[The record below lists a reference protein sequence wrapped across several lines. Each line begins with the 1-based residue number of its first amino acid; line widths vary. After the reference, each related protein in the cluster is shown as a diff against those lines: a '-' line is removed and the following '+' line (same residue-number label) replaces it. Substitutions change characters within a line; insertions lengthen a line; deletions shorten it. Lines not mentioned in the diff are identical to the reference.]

1 MDDLVISK
9 IGAYLPSVVYVFH
22 VSSSCRCRYNFLP
35 EDFTSSG
42 IRAFNNVVEAKEF
55 YHLAFP
61 APDHLHLIA
70 DYEYISRH
78 DDDKI
83 IEISRYFKCPTADIA
98 LHLKIHVINF
108 ARDTLDLDWL
118 NIDLKKIIWFF
129 DTIKW

>member
-22 VSSSCRCRYNFLP
+22 VNSLCTCQNNFLP
-35 EDFTSSG
+35 EDFTTSSIN

-61 APDHLHLIA
+61 DYYSQHPHLTTKL
-70 DYEYISRH
+70 EYISRR

-98 LHLKIHVINF
+98 LHLTIHVINF
-108 ARDTLDLDWL
+108 TRDTLDLDWL
-118 NIDLKKIIWFF
+118 NID
-129 DTIKW
+129 

>member
-22 VSSSCRCRYNFLP
+22 VNSLCKCIDNFLP
-35 EDFTSSG
+35 EYFTSNN

-61 APDHLHLIA
+61 IYYSQHPHLTTKK
-70 DYEYISRH
+70 DFISRH

-83 IEISRYFKCPTADIA
+83 ITISRFFKCPTVDIA
-98 LHLKIHVINF
+98 LHLEIHVINF

-118 NIDLKKIIWFF
+118 NIDSI
-129 DTIKW
+129 T